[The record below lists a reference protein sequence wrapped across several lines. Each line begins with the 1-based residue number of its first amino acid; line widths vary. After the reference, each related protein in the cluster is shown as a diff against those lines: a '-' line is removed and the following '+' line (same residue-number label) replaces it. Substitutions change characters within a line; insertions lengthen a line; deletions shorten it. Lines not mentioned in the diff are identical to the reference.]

1 MDVLYIKSASL
12 YFFFSIVVV
21 FAEFSS
27 PFRFICI
34 KGEKPSIAWKFAAF
48 AKFSRFGW
56 CLS

>member
-12 YFFFSIVVV
+12 YFFFSP
-21 FAEFSS
+21 SS
-27 PFRFICI
+27 PLLFRFICI

-48 AKFSRFGW
+48 AKFSRFVW